1 MEAQFDQDFTE
12 PLDMS
17 GRVFMKAIKI
27 VSIILI
33 AASVLFSASF
43 SRALSPE
50 DDSENRLEEIERR
63 LQETQQKLQSTREKE
78 NQYLTEIKNLEAEL
92 DTTQNSLNALET
104 ELDVTRNSLQE
115 IEKQLQIAQKE
126 LESLRTQLSRLRGHV
141 EKTEQQLEEKRRE
154 LTDLGIELA
163 HKANILNERAAAI
176 YKTGEITYLNILVG
190 STDLRDLATRWLLLS
205 RLAGRDATIVKEV
218 KELKKKVSLQK
229 ELIEDKKRLL
239 LEKQR
244 QIEEVAAAAQS
255 KRDEIKAKYEQKV
268 ALQNQIKSQYNQK
281 KNLKNTILASYDQK
295 SNLLAQ
301 AEQDEKAL
309 EALEKELKKESE
321 AIRARLSERTEG
333 ERPAGR
339 LTWPAQGTLTSG
351 FGPRGGR
358 IHEGIDIAG
367 SYGFP
372 IIAAEDGEI
381 VQVNEGYGG
390 GYGKYVVI
398 YHGGGLSTLYAHNS
412 RNAVSVGE
420 KVKRGQVIA
429 YMGSTGNSSGDHLHF
444 EVRIEGVP
452 IDPLGYL

>member
-43 SRALSPE
+43 SHALSPE

-163 HKANILNERAAAI
+163 HKVNILNERAAAI
-176 YKTGEITYLNILVG
+176 YKNGEITYLNILVG

-205 RLAGRDATIVKEV
+205 RLAERDATIVKEV
-218 KELKKKVSLQK
+218 KDLKKKVSLQK

-255 KRDEIKAKYEQKV
+255 KRNEIKAKYEQKV
-268 ALQNQIKSQYNQK
+268 ALQNQIKSQYNRK